1 MQGVIGMVVLI
12 LDIIAI
18 LDLFKSNAETPK
30 KLLWLAIILLV
41 PFIGV
46 LLYFLVGKKK

>member
-1 MQGVIGMVVLI
+1 MQGIIGMVVLI

-18 LDLFKSNAETPK
+18 IDLYKTK
-30 KLLWLAIILLV
+30 KEAKQRLLWFIIILIV
-41 PFIGV
+41 PFIGM